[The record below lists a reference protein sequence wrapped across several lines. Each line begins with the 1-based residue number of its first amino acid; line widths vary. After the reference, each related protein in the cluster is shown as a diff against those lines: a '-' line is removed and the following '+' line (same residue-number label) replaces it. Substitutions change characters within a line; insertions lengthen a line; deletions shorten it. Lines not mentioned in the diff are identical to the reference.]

1 MSNRLK
7 RKHREETA
15 ALQSFRD
22 RLAYEYWQSIEKK
35 LIGEEK
41 GK

>member
-7 RKHREETA
+7 RKHREQTA

-22 RLAYEYWQSIEKK
+22 RLAYKIWKAIEKK
-35 LIGEEK
+35 LVRGEE
-41 GK
+41 

>member
-7 RKHREETA
+7 RKHRKETA

-22 RLAYEYWQSIEKK
+22 RLAYKTWQAIEKK
-35 LIGEEK
+35 LIGGE
-41 GK
+41 G